1 MKTWISRGTAVL
13 FGLPFMAG
21 AQTPAQPTDEE
32 ISEEIVVTAQKRA
45 SSIQEVPFSVAAV
58 TAQDIKES
66 GATNIVEV
74 ARNVPGLYVTDL
86 GPGQSQVAIR
96 GISAGQ
102 VVRDQAGVKES
113 VGIYLDESP
122 ISVALFTPDLDLYDL
137 DRIEVLRGPQGTL
150 FGAGSSSGTVRY
162 ITAQP
167 TLEKF
172 GGSVE
177 VGVDG
182 LTDGDWGGSLRGAL
196 NAPLGGNAAMR
207 VVGYYNDLPGFIDSV
222 YPNRA
227 TREDVNSGTRTGGRV
242 TFRFEPNEN
251 FNITPRLIYQK
262 LETDGYPRIDAY
274 NMLGNPYTTT
284 EPAITV
290 GERDQV
296 TQFREGLTDEFF
308 MGDLKLEFG
317 FGGDIGLTSV
327 TTYIDRQV
335 EVVRDASQ
343 LTGSVSVDFAVAT
356 PAEVRL
362 DSPLIDS
369 TDLQVFSQELR
380 LASTGEGP
388 FQWLVGAFYQQADR
402 EYGQDLP
409 TPGYDAIL
417 LRRTPPGR
425 DSAYL
430 QRPARHAV
438 LFRSQLRFQPVRTV
452 RRGYLPLHS
461 GVGADCGPAL
471 LRLQR
476 RPHADLR
483 RGLCRP
489 GLHRRA
495 GLNRFGRFLAARH
508 PCFQPRRRRADQ
520 CAGVAWLPTR
530 RYQRSAQRRDC
541 APPTTSS
548 CTAAIP
554 PGMTRRRLTTRS
566 APRLAWPTAGS
577 PSTPRCS

>member
-1 MKTWISRGTAVL
+1 MAAQGTHLAARGQSEKWLQYVEPTSYSRRCVPASQQTASEPACRRRLASFPLHFAPGRGMSLTNAHVLRSGRMKAWISRGSAVL
-13 FGLPFMAG
+13 LIGSAFA
-21 AQTPAQPTDEE
+21 AQAQQSTPAPTDDE
-32 ISEEIVVTAQKRA
+32 ISEEILVTAQKRA
-45 SSIQEVPFSVAAV
+45 TALQEVPFSIAAM
-58 TAQDIKES
+58 TNQDIKES
-66 GATNIVEV
+66 GATNIVEI

-182 LTDGDWGGSLRGAL
+182 LTDGDWGGSVRGAL

-227 TREDVNSGTRTGGRV
+227 TREDVNSCTRTGGRV

-274 NMLGNPYTTT
+274 NILGIPYTNT

-380 LASTGEGP
+380 LASTGE
-388 FQWLVGAFYQQADR
+388 
-402 EYGQDLP
+402 
-409 TPGYDAIL
+409 
-417 LRRTPPGR
+417 
-425 DSAYL
+425 
-430 QRPARHAV
+430 
-438 LFRSQLRFQPVRTV
+438 
-452 RRGYLPLHS
+452 
-461 GVGADCGPAL
+461 
-471 LRLQR
+471 
-476 RPHADLR
+476 
-483 RGLCRP
+483 
-489 GLHRRA
+489 
-495 GLNRFGRFLAARH
+495 
-508 PCFQPRRRRADQ
+508 
-520 CAGVAWLPTR
+520 
-530 RYQRSAQRRDC
+530 
-541 APPTTSS
+541 
-548 CTAAIP
+548 
-554 PGMTRRRLTTRS
+554 
-566 APRLAWPTAGS
+566 
-577 PSTPRCS
+577 